1 MFTDDIAMP
10 RAASMTLGM
19 PRPTASAAPQ
29 SSIASTSWSTSASG
43 DAFSVGRVC
52 TSPRTPS
59 WRDATATLV
68 PPTST
73 PITVAMYRSF
83 SDAER
88 EPREPVAEGHRRAL
102 CEHAG
107 AHWCDAIGVEPLEG
121 IAAADAHLGRPVPL
135 PSVPLPLVRWVEVT
149 AQGPGAV
156 EVEWNLDDTRGG
168 PGRLALLV
176 SIAGAPTQLP
186 D

>member
-1 MFTDDIAMP
+1 M
-10 RAASMTLGM
+10 
-19 PRPTASAAPQ
+19 
-29 SSIASTSWSTSASG
+29 
-43 DAFSVGRVC
+43 
-52 TSPRTPS
+52 
-59 WRDATATLV
+59 
-68 PPTST
+68 
-73 PITVAMYRSF
+73 
-83 SDAER
+83 
-88 EPREPVAEGHRRAL
+88 
-102 CEHAG
+102 
-107 AHWCDAIGVEPLEG
+107 EPLEG

-186 D
+186 DAPARPQDDRVVREAPLEEAQASLRPVRELVWQLGDLHLRLTGQGPWEEAQLLAIAASLSVG